1 MSKKKRHTKKR
12 KHVNFKKIKLSPK
25 TRRIIALAVALLLV
39 IVVIRGISVV
49 YKASNVPKVTSD
61 SIDYEIR
68 GVDVSSYQ
76 GTINWQTL
84 ANQNIAFAYIKA
96 TEGSS
101 HVDSKFSTNW
111 TNAQKTDL
119 RLGAYHFMSYE
130 SSGETQAENFI
141 NTVPKTSNM
150 LPPVIDV
157 EYYGSY
163 SAMNISQ
170 TTVDTVLEPLI
181 KKIKSHYGMKPI
193 LYTTPS
199 IYKRFIKGKYDN
211 DIWIADSTFAQP
223 LSGGKKWTFCQY
235 SYNGIMKGYSG
246 GVQHIDLDVWHGSAL
261 SFVTY

>member
-1 MSKKKRHTKKR
+1 MNKKKKHTKKR
-12 KHVNFKKIKLSPK
+12 RHVTLKKIKLSPK
-25 TRRIIALAVALLLV
+25 TRRIIALAIALLLV

-181 KKIKSHYGMKPI
+181 KKIKSHYGMNPI

-211 DIWIADSTFAQP
+211 EIGRAH
-223 LSGGKKWTFCQY
+223 
-235 SYNGIMKGYSG
+235 
-246 GVQHIDLDVWHGSAL
+246 V
-261 SFVTY
+261 

>member
-1 MSKKKRHTKKR
+1 MNKKRKHTKKR
-12 KHVNFKKIKLSPK
+12 GPARFKNIKLTPK
-25 TRRIIALAVALLLV
+25 TRRIIAFIVALLLIILLV
-39 IVVIRGISVV
+39 RGISVM
-49 YKASNVPKVTSD
+49 YKASKVPTVTSD

-84 ANQNIAFAYIKA
+84 ADQNIAFAYIKA

-111 TNAQKTDL
+111 TNAQKTSL
-119 RLGAYHFMSYE
+119 RIGAYHFMSYE
-130 SSGETQAENFI
+130 TSGETQATNFI
-141 NTVPKTSNM
+141 NTVPKTSGM

-170 TTVDTVLEPLI
+170 STVDTVLEPLI
-181 KKIKSHYGMKPI
+181 KKIKSHYGMDPV
-193 LYTTPS
+193 LYTTPA

-211 DIWIADSTFAQP
+211 DIWIADSTFSQP

-235 SYNGIMKGYSG
+235 SYNGIMNGYSG
-246 GVQHIDLDVWHGSAL
+246 GVKHIDLDVWHGSAL